1 MSAIFR
7 KELKIYFSGLFG
19 YVSTAI
25 LLLFAGLFTALIHLF
40 SASADF
46 ALTLTLMQWVLIVM
60 IPFFAMRSIAEERHS
75 RTDLLLY
82 SLPLRLSEV
91 VLGKFLAQAVLFL
104 VPTGVMALYPILFS
118 TMGNINLAAAYVA
131 LLGYVLTA
139 FSLIA
144 LCTYLSSLVENQ
156 IVAAVLSIAALIGL
170 YFLGSFLPLLPTAPL
185 FSLAVCL
192 LGSLGAGALMW
203 HTTKN
208 LTLGLLVAA
217 LLVTA
222 TSVAFLIRPDLFA
235 NLIASFLHAVNPFT
249 RFGGMTY
256 GYLDLPAVLFYLT
269 FIGVFLFLTVQS
281 MEKRRRV

>member
-25 LLLFAGLFTALIHLF
+25 LLLFAGLFSALIHLF

-46 ALTLTLMQWVLIVM
+46 AVTLTLMQWVLIVL
-60 IPFFAMRSIAEERHS
+60 IPFFSMRSIAEERHS

-104 VPTGVMALYPILFS
+104 IPTGVMALFPLLFS
-118 TMGNINLAAAYVA
+118 TMGSINLASAYVA
-131 LLGYVLTA
+131 LFGYVLMA
-139 FSLIA
+139 LALIA

-156 IVAAVLSIAALIGL
+156 IVAAVLSIAALLGF
-170 YFLGSFLPLLPTAPL
+170 YFLGSFLPLLPTASL
-185 FSLAVCL
+185 FSLVVCL
-192 LGSLGAGALMW
+192 LAALGAGALMW
-203 HTTKN
+203 RATKN
-208 LTLGLLVAA
+208 VTLGLIIAA

-222 TSVAFLIRPDLFA
+222 VSVVFLVRPEAFV

-256 GYLDLPAVLFYLT
+256 GHLDLPAVLFYLT